1 MLQIIYKLLFY
12 LHLLNKML
20 NKKQNV
26 FALSV
31 MTALLSACGGGGG
44 GDNGGASSSQASSA
58 AAPGPQAQQKAAIT
72 GDLSCQSSACALP
85 ASANA
90 DAVGKV
96 YQLQNNTGQDMQL
109 TISGPLTARWD
120 AVMTQVD
127 TDLLGYGSS
136 GGARGTNAAAEAV
149 LEQQMQQIYAH
160 AASYGAA
167 ASRAQARMRLEK
179 RVQAVARSYGVNDN
193 RSWYDSIGHRALS
206 ATMKAS
212 QPLPNG
218 GTVYVW
224 AQNDAAAVMPQQA
237 AFLAERFANS
247 VFPIEAAVISEPW
260 GPVHRSWQGI
270 TLDAGTKDVHLVLAQ
285 LNQPANAF
293 KGLLGYV
300 SPVNAFLKSAASDP
314 TCGDDCSEFANS
326 NEALVTFLNVDTLV
340 AADDGLNWSQNGK
353 GPALTLSTLGHEYQH
368 LLYGYNKLFRRM
380 VGSPRTSTWE
390 NELAAQ
396 TMGYLV
402 AADTY
407 GGGRGDRATSHPD
420 LRSGGDFTQF
430 LQQPACDLKR
440 WSAMSGNTFG
450 TTCYPKALATG
461 MLMLHQYGAG
471 VMKPW
476 VTGPDVGEWAL
487 NDGLAA
493 VGGGDY
499 GSLMQQLYTSLALAD
514 FATWPAGYGFPA
526 KQLSLP
532 ASRYFPAGKTIALP
546 QVSIS
551 PSEIQLSS
559 DSTQEA
565 YRLTLAPVAG
575 QVRITVP
582 ANSRL
587 SLVKR

>member
-1 MLQIIYKLLFY
+1 
-12 LHLLNKML
+12 ML
-20 NKKQNV
+20 NNKQNILV
-26 FALSV
+26 LSV
-31 MTALLSACGGGGG
+31 MAALLSACGGGGG
-44 GDNGGASSSQASSA
+44 GDSSSSTTSGNQVATTLN
-58 AAPGPQAQQKAAIT
+58 PPQKAAVT
-72 GDLSCQSSACALP
+72 GDLSCQAGVCALP

-96 YQLQNNTGQDMQL
+96 YQLQNNTGQDMQI
-109 TISGPLTARWD
+109 TVNGPLTARWD

-127 TDLLGYGSS
+127 SDPLGYGGSS
-136 GGARGTNAAAEAV
+136 GAARGNNAAAEAV
-149 LEQQMQQIYAH
+149 LEQKMQQFYAH
-160 AASYGAA
+160 AASYGAV

-179 RVQAVARSYGVNDN
+179 RVQIAARSYALNDS
-193 RSWYDSIGHRALS
+193 RSWYDSIGSRALN

-212 QPLPNG
+212 QALPNG

-224 AQNDAAAVMPQQA
+224 AQNDAAAVTQQQA

-260 GPVHRSWQGI
+260 GPVHSTWQGI

-293 KGLLGYV
+293 QGLLGYAY
-300 SPVNAFLKSAASDP
+300 PLNAILKSAASDP
-314 TCGDDCSEFANS
+314 TCGSDCSEFANS

-340 AADDGLNWSQNGK
+340 AADDGQSWSPSGK

-368 LLYGYNKLFRRM
+368 LLYSYNKLFRRM
-380 VGSPRTSTWE
+380 VGSPRTTTWE

-407 GGGRGDRATSHPD
+407 GGGRGDSATSHPD
-420 LRSGGDFTQF
+420 LRSGGDFSQF
-430 LQQPACDLKR
+430 LKQPACDLKR
-440 WSAMSGNTFG
+440 WSAMSGDSFG

-476 VTGPDVGEWAL
+476 VTGANVGERAL
-487 NDGLAA
+487 DDGLAA

-514 FATWPAGYGFPA
+514 FSTWPAGYGFPA
-526 KQLSLP
+526 KQLGLP

-546 QVSIS
+546 QININ
-551 PSEIQLSS
+551 PSEVQLSA
-559 DSTQEA
+559 DSAQEA

-575 QVRITVP
+575 QVSITVP

>member
-1 MLQIIYKLLFY
+1 
-12 LHLLNKML
+12 ML
-20 NKKQNV
+20 NNKQNILV
-26 FALSV
+26 LSV
-31 MTALLSACGGGGG
+31 MAALLSACGGGGG
-44 GDNGGASSSQASSA
+44 DSSSSTTSGNQVATTLN
-58 AAPGPQAQQKAAIT
+58 PPQKAAVT
-72 GDLSCQSSACALP
+72 GDLSCQAGVCALP

-96 YQLQNNTGQDMQL
+96 YQLQNNTGQDMQI
-109 TISGPLTARWD
+109 TVNGPLTARWD

-127 TDLLGYGSS
+127 SDPLGYGGSS
-136 GGARGTNAAAEAV
+136 GAARGNNAAAEAV
-149 LEQQMQQIYAH
+149 LEQKMQQFYAH
-160 AASYGAA
+160 AASYGAV

-179 RVQAVARSYGVNDN
+179 RVQIAARSYALNDS
-193 RSWYDSIGHRALS
+193 RSWYDSIGSRALN

-212 QPLPNG
+212 QALPNG

-224 AQNDAAAVMPQQA
+224 AQNDAAAVTQQQA

-260 GPVHRSWQGI
+260 GPVHSTWQGI

-293 KGLLGYV
+293 QGLLGYAY
-300 SPVNAFLKSAASDP
+300 PLNAILKSAASDP
-314 TCGDDCSEFANS
+314 TCGSDCSEFANS

-340 AADDGLNWSQNGK
+340 AADDGQSWSPSGK

-368 LLYGYNKLFRRM
+368 LLYSYNKLFRRM
-380 VGSPRTSTWE
+380 VGSPRTTTWE

-407 GGGRGDRATSHPD
+407 GGGRGDSATSHPD
-420 LRSGGDFTQF
+420 LRSGGDFSQF
-430 LQQPACDLKR
+430 LKQPACDLKR
-440 WSAMSGNTFG
+440 WSAMSGDSFG

-476 VTGPDVGEWAL
+476 VTGANVGERAL
-487 NDGLAA
+487 DDGLAA

-514 FATWPAGYGFPA
+514 FSTWPAGYGFPA
-526 KQLSLP
+526 KQLGLP

-546 QVSIS
+546 QININ
-551 PSEIQLSS
+551 PSEVQLSA
-559 DSTQEA
+559 DSAQEA

-575 QVRITVP
+575 QVSITVP